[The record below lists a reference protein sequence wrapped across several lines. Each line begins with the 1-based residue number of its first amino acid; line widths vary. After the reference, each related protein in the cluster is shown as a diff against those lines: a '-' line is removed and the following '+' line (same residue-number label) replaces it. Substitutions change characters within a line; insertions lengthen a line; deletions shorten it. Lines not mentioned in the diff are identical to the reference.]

1 MMIKSTDSITNIT
14 GVGPALDIALKKS
27 GLTIVEDLIYYFPRK
42 WEDLSHISPISEVRD
57 GDKVTIKATLTSA
70 KTFRSAR
77 RGMSVTQGSAMDDT
91 GIIDLVWFNQPY
103 LKTSLQIDNEYFLT
117 GSAKRGQKGLQLM
130 SPTVE
135 PAEKTPIHSGK
146 IVPIYPET
154 GKLTTKIA
162 RRLIKN
168 TLPAIREMEDYLP
181 TEIINDHKFPHLHT
195 ALEAIH
201 FPLDE
206 ENLQSAKD
214 RLSFDE
220 LFLTQLAVQ
229 YMKANYFSEPAT
241 PIKMDVEL
249 VKKILTKLPF
259 TLTNSQKVA
268 LHEILKDLEEPTSTN
283 RMLMGDVG
291 SGKTIVIAIV
301 AMQVAKSGMQTVI
314 MAPTEVL
321 ATQHYHTLKSIL
333 DSFKIPLCLKTQN
346 QSIGETSADVVVGT
360 HALIQEKVMFKNLGL
375 VIIDEQ
381 HRFGVK
387 QREALKKK
395 SISPHFITLTATPI
409 PRSLALTIFGHL
421 DISVIKSMPLG
432 RKPILTQTLETKKK
446 SVAYKKVAEELKN
459 GHQAF
464 VIAPLIETSTKLTAQ
479 SVTKLYKEIEAK
491 FPKTKIGL
499 LHGQLDSETKTKAME
514 DFKSRKTDILVATTV
529 IEVGIDIPN
538 ATVMVIEGAE
548 RFGLAQLHQLRGR
561 VGRSEMQSY
570 CFVIP
575 SDSNDEVI
583 ERLELFAKTLDGFKL
598 AEIDL
603 QTRGPGSLF
612 GLAQSGF
619 MNYRLANWTDAKAI
633 AVAQKSAQKLI
644 AQDKELDDY
653 PELKKRIN
661 IEEITA
667 HRE

>member
-1 MMIKSTDSITNIT
+1 MMIKPTDSITNIT
-14 GVGPALDIALKKS
+14 GVGPALAITMLSA
-27 GLTIVEDLIYYFPRK
+27 GLTVTEDLIYYFPRK
-42 WEDLSHISPISEVRD
+42 WEDLSHISPVSEVRD
-57 GDKVTIKATLTSA
+57 GDKATIKATLTSV
-70 KTFRSAR
+70 KTFRSR
-77 RGMSVTQGSAMDDT
+77 GRGMSITQGSAMDDS
-91 GIIDLVWFNQPY
+91 GIIGLVWFNQPY
-103 LKTSLQIDNEYFLT
+103 LKTSLKIDNEYFLS
-117 GSAKRGQKGLQLM
+117 GPVKKGQKGLQMM

-135 PAEKTPIHSGK
+135 PADKTPIHSGK
-146 IVPIYPET
+146 IIPIYPET
-154 GKLTTKIA
+154 GKLTTKIT

-168 TLPAIREMEDYLP
+168 LLPAIREMEDYMP
-181 TEIINDHKFPHLHT
+181 TSIVNEHKFAHLHT

-206 ENLQSAKD
+206 ENLQMAKD

-229 YMKANYFSEPAT
+229 YMKANYFNEPAT
-241 PIKMDVEL
+241 PIKMDVKL
-249 VKKILTKLPF
+249 IKDILKELPF

-321 ATQHYHTLKSIL
+321 ATQHYHTLKDIL
-333 DSFKIPLCLKTQN
+333 DMFKISLALRTHN
-346 QSIGETSADVVVGT
+346 QTIGETTADIVIGT
-360 HALIQEKVMFKNLGL
+360 HALIQDKVKFKNLGL

-421 DISVIKSMPLG
+421 DISIIKEKPLN
-432 RKPILTQTLETKKK
+432 RKPILTESLEAKKK
-446 SVAYKKVAEELKN
+446 AKAYRKVAEEIKK

-464 VIAPLIETSTKLTAQ
+464 VIAPLIETSTKLTTQ
-479 SVTKLYKEIEAK
+479 SVSKLFEEVTNK
-491 FPKTKIGL
+491 FSRLQVGL
-499 LHGQLDSETKTKAME
+499 LHGQLDTQTKIKTME
-514 DFKSRKTDILVATTV
+514 DFKTGKIDILVATTV

-561 VGRSEMQSY
+561 VGRSELQSY

-575 SDSNDEVI
+575 ADSNETVE
-583 ERLELFAKTLDGFKL
+583 ERLKIFACNLDGFKL
-598 AEIDL
+598 AELDL
-603 QTRGPGSLF
+603 QMRGPGSLF

-633 AVAQKSAQKLI
+633 SVAQKAAQKLI
-644 AQDKELDDY
+644 TKDEELDDY

-661 IEEITA
+661 IEKITA